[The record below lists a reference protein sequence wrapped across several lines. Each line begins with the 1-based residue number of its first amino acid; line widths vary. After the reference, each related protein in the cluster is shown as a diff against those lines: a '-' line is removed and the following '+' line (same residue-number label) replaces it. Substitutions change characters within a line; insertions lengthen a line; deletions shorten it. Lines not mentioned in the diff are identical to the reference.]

1 MPLASGTRLGPYEIA
16 SPLGAGGMGEVYR
29 ARDARLDR
37 DVAVK
42 VLPAELSRNQQA
54 LARFE
59 REAKA
64 IAALS
69 HPNILAIFDVG
80 SSGEVHYV
88 VTELLE
94 GETLRSRLR
103 RGPMPWREAL
113 EAALAIAAGLSA
125 AHAKGITHR
134 DLKPD
139 NLFLTASGVLKILD
153 FGLARVEHAAGA
165 AEDTLTI
172 GPTQSGAILGTYG
185 YMSPEQARGAPAG
198 PASDIFSCGCVLYE
212 AVSGQ
217 RAFRGVTP
225 ADAITAVLRDS
236 PPPLERTSA
245 QAPAEMSRVIVRCL
259 EKEPASRYA
268 SGRELA
274 EALKSAAS
282 ASSAD
287 ASKPAN
293 TIAVLPFVNAS
304 RDPDA
309 EYLSD
314 GIAESIINSLARV
327 AKIKVMP
334 RSTVF
339 RFKGLDTDPQSIGRE
354 LHVRV
359 VLTGRVVQRG
369 DTLVVSTELI
379 DVAEGMQLWGERYNR
394 KVSDIFALEE
404 EIARKISESLRVTLT
419 GEDQKRLAKRHT
431 EDSEAYQLYLK
442 GRHHWVRRTREQLLK
457 GADYFQQAIDK
468 DPGYALAY
476 TGLADCY
483 SILST
488 YVFIPPKEGW
498 ARAKAA
504 AAAAV
509 ALDPD
514 LAEAHASLGFI
525 RVFGAWDPVTGEQ
538 ELRRSIELNPG
549 YAVGHYW
556 YVLLLVA
563 LGRLEEAEQE
573 YRLGQEAEPLS
584 PIVAFGGVLTSVS
597 RRRHEEAID
606 RALKGL
612 EIDASHPIL
621 RMWLGVAYQQQGQ
634 HAEATAEFEAVKR
647 LIPETA
653 MGLGALGHELALT
666 GDRDTARRLL
676 QEALD
681 HANRGLA
688 EPLSLALIYLGLG
701 EMDQA
706 FHWLNLACETR
717 CGLLYFI
724 IKCDPR
730 LDPLRSDPRFVE
742 LLVRMDLS

>member
-1 MPLASGTRLGPYEIA
+1 MPLAFGTRLGPYEIA
-16 SPLGAGGMGEVYR
+16 APLGAGGMGEVYR

-42 VLPAELSRNQQA
+42 VLPPQLSRNPHA

-80 SSGEVHYV
+80 ADGDVHYV

-94 GETLRSRLR
+94 GETLRSRLQ
-103 RGPMPWREAL
+103 RGPLPWREAM
-113 EAALAIAAGLSA
+113 EAANAMAAGLAA
-125 AHAKGITHR
+125 AHVKGITHR
-134 DLKPD
+134 DLKPE
-139 NLFLTASGVLKILD
+139 NIFLTASGVLKILD
-153 FGLARVEHAAGA
+153 FGLARVEHNESAL
-165 AEDTLTI
+165 EDTLTM
-172 GPTQSGAILGTYG
+172 GPTQSGTILGTFG
-185 YMSPEQARGAPAG
+185 YMSPEQARGATAG

-217 RAFRGVTP
+217 RAFHGATP
-225 ADAITAVLRDS
+225 ADSLSAVLRDT
-236 PPPLERTSA
+236 PPPITA
-245 QAPAEMSRVIVRCL
+245 QTPSEVRRVITRCL
-259 EKEPASRYA
+259 EKDPATRYPT
-268 SGRELA
+268 GRELA
-274 EALKSAAS
+274 DALKAVMSTAMEPA
-282 ASSAD
+282 
-287 ASKPAN
+287 KPAN

-304 RDPDA
+304 RDPDG

-314 GIAESIINSLARV
+314 GIAESIINSLSRV
-327 AKIKVMP
+327 GQIKVMP

-339 RFKGLDTDPQSIGRE
+339 RYKGQDADPQSIGRE

-359 VLTGRVVQRG
+359 VLTGRVIQRG

-394 KVSDIFALEE
+394 KVSDIFELEE
-404 EIARKISESLRVTLT
+404 EIARKISESLRITLT

-431 EDSEAYQLYLK
+431 ENSEAYQLYLK
-442 GRHHWVRRTREQLLK
+442 GRHHWARRTREHLLK
-457 GADYFQQAIDK
+457 GAEYFQQAIDK

-488 YVFIPPKEGW
+488 YVFIPPREGW

-509 ALDPD
+509 AMDPN

-525 RVFGAWDPVTGEQ
+525 RVFGAWDPVGGEQ
-538 ELRRSIELNPG
+538 ELRRAIELNPA

-563 LGRLEEAEQE
+563 LGRLEEAEHE
-573 YRLGQEAEPLS
+573 YRLSQQAEPLS
-584 PIVAFGGVLTSVS
+584 PIVAFGGTLTAVS
-597 RRRHEEAID
+597 RRRYDEAID

-612 EIDASHPIL
+612 EIDSGHPVL
-621 RMWLGVAYQQQGQ
+621 RMWLGVAYQQQGR
-634 HAEATAEFEAVKR
+634 HAEALNEFEAVAR
-647 LIPETA
+647 QISETA
-653 MGLGALGHELALT
+653 MGIGALGHERGLT
-666 GDRDTARRLL
+666 GDHEGARRLL

-681 HANRGLA
+681 HANRGLP
-688 EPLSLALIYLGLG
+688 ESLSLALIYLGLG
-701 EMDQA
+701 EVDQV
-706 FHWLNLACETR
+706 FHWLNAACETR
-717 CGLLYFI
+717 YGLMYFI

-730 LDPLRSDPRFVE
+730 LDPMRSDPRFAEV
-742 LLVRMDLS
+742 LQRMGLSQ

>member
-1 MPLASGTRLGPYEIA
+1 MPLTLGTRLGPYEIA
-16 SPLGAGGMGEVYR
+16 APLGAGGMGEVYR

-42 VLPAELSRNQQA
+42 VLPSQLSRNPQA

-80 SSGEVHYV
+80 ADGDVHYV

-94 GETLRSRLR
+94 GETLRSRLQ
-103 RGPMPWREAL
+103 RGPLPWREAM
-113 EAALAIAAGLSA
+113 EAATAIAAGLAA
-125 AHAKGITHR
+125 AHTKGITHR
-134 DLKPD
+134 DMKPD
-139 NLFLTASGVLKILD
+139 NIFLTAAGVLKILD
-153 FGLARVEHAAGA
+153 FGLARVEHADSAP
-165 AEDTLTI
+165 EETMTL
-172 GPTQSGAILGTYG
+172 GPTESGTILGTFG
-185 YMSPEQARGAPAG
+185 YMSPEQARGATAG

-212 AVSGQ
+212 AVSGR
-217 RAFRGVTP
+217 RAFHGATA
-225 ADAITAVLRDS
+225 ADSLSAVLRDH
-236 PPPLERTSA
+236 PPAISA
-245 QAPAEMSRVIVRCL
+245 QTPTEVKRLISRCL
-259 EKEPASRYA
+259 EKDPTARYPT
-268 SGRELA
+268 GRELA
-274 EALKSAAS
+274 EALKIVMSAS
-282 ASSAD
+282 AES
-287 ASKPAN
+287 SKPAN

-304 RDPDA
+304 RDPDG

-314 GIAESIINSLARV
+314 GIAESIINSLSRV
-327 AKIKVMP
+327 GQIKVMP

-339 RFKGLDTDPQSIGRE
+339 RYKGQDADPQSIGRE

-359 VLTGRVVQRG
+359 VLTGRVIQRG

-379 DVAEGMQLWGERYNR
+379 DVAEGVQLWGERYNR
-394 KVSDIFALEE
+394 KVSDIFELEE

-431 EDSEAYQLYLK
+431 ENSEAYQLYLK
-442 GRHHWVRRTREQLLK
+442 GRHHWVRRTREHLLK
-457 GADYFQQAIDK
+457 GAEYFQQAIDK

-476 TGLADCY
+476 SGLADCY

-509 ALDPD
+509 ALDSD

-525 RVFGAWDPVTGEQ
+525 RVFGAWDPVGGEQ
-538 ELRRSIELNPG
+538 EFRRAIELNSS

-573 YRLGQEAEPLS
+573 YRFSQQAEPLS
-584 PIVAFGGVLTSVS
+584 PIVAFGGVLTAVS
-597 RRRHEEAID
+597 RRRYDEAID
-606 RALKGL
+606 RGLKGL
-612 EIDASHPIL
+612 EIDSGHPIL
-621 RMWLGVAYQQQGQ
+621 RMWLGVAFQQRGR
-634 HAEATAEFEAVKR
+634 HAEAIAEFEAVMR

-653 MGLGALGHELALT
+653 MGMGALAHALALT
-666 GDRDTARRLL
+666 GDHEGARRLL
-676 QEALD
+676 QKVLYEAD
-681 HANRGLA
+681 RGLTEA
-688 EPLSLALIYLGLG
+688 LSLAIIYTGLG
-701 EMDQA
+701 EFDQA
-706 FHWLNLACETR
+706 FHWLNTACETR
-717 CGLLYFI
+717 YGLLYFV
-724 IKCDPR
+724 IKCEPR
-730 LDPLRSDPRFVE
+730 FDLLRSDPRFTEVLE
-742 LLVRMDLS
+742 RMGLAA